1 MAMLNFMLP
10 DLPKFKHELQ
20 SIFDQYLRSQ
30 VNIRL
35 GVFNQSPKHIIHEGQ
50 EMRTSRADG
59 SVAETN
65 LKSASTEMTIKL
77 EEIPTLS
84 LDERVRRLDVLAE
97 DMARQMSEHLFGTLN
112 EDLEKAGQ
120 VVDRKGKPLD
130 AEAIFEMIEKIQFD
144 FNADGET
151 HNVSIVIGSSMRER
165 MKEVMEQI
173 ETDPSLRKRHDKLMA
188 KKRMEWRDREA
199 TRKLVG

>member
-1 MAMLNFMLP
+1 MAILNFMLP

-20 SIFDQYLRSQ
+20 SIFDQYLRRQ

-144 FNADGET
+144 FNEDCET
-151 HNVSIVIGSSMRER
+151 HNVSIVIAPSMREQ

-188 KKRMEWRDREA
+188 KKRMEWRVREA